1 MIENIVRKYLKTV
14 LRTPAFL
21 EEPVSPPAGYIL
33 VGKTGS
39 SDSAYL
45 SRATVTV
52 QTYGA
57 SLLEA
62 AALCGRVKAAM
73 KEITSLEEV
82 TRCECGGDYNFTD
95 PDTHRYRYQA
105 VFYIT
110 YYEEGVTIS

>member
-1 MIENIVRKYLKTV
+1 MIENIVRKYLKGQ
-14 LRTPAFL
+14 LDTPAYL
-21 EEPVSPPAGYIL
+21 EEPLSPPAGYIL

-57 SLLEA
+57 SLLDA
-62 AALCGRVKAAM
+62 AALCDRVKAAM
-73 KEITSLEEV
+73 QGITGLEEV
-82 TRCECGGDYNFTD
+82 THCECGGDYNFTD
-95 PDTHRYRYQA
+95 PETHRYRYQA

-110 YYEEGVTIS
+110 YYEELTIT